1 MHRNRRKQDRIGN
14 QFQCWI
20 ESNFVTVLFSVVVT
34 RVSCS
39 NVCPASFINQTKGG
53 EWAYRKGGSIE
64 NKEREECV
72 HGTCTYT
79 VHIIKCDRYPQVVGL
94 YALCVA
100 KEWWYI
106 CIKEYSIQPNTI
118 SFFFLFFWGDFV
130 IIKRGPRPWRAN
142 YSHPKGYFDD
152 RPNSKQKRKRGV
164 VYSVYAAGYTINRI
178 NMK

>member
-72 HGTCTYT
+72 YGTCTY
-79 VHIIKCDRYPQVVGL
+79 VL
-94 YALCVA
+94 Y
-100 KEWWYI
+100 
-106 CIKEYSIQPNTI
+106 T
-118 SFFFLFFWGDFV
+118 
-130 IIKRGPRPWRAN
+130 
-142 YSHPKGYFDD
+142 
-152 RPNSKQKRKRGV
+152 
-164 VYSVYAAGYTINRI
+164 
-178 NMK
+178 